1 MNTHVY
7 VLYLEKQRHKR
18 SQSKKK
24 REGNDYGRLVVK
36 SHGKYHLK
44 NKKYNSSIHTGGE
57 GDRYIS
63 VLILID

>member
-1 MNTHVY
+1 MCMY
-7 VLYLEKQRHKR
+7 CIWR
-18 SQSKKK
+18 SRGIREANLKKK

-57 GDRYIS
+57 GDSYIS